1 MILLVKIWMNK
12 FLYNRIKFK
21 ILWEIGLDHVNAF
34 IIICL
39 RDDFL
44 ITFIPSI
51 CVRILTKEMWRVTKL
66 IESNIFVSLLEWDVW
81 RGNYKLLL
89 F

>member
-21 ILWEIGLDHVNAF
+21 ILWEIGLYHVNAF

-51 CVRILTKEMWRVTKL
+51 CVRILTKEIVEGDKVDRVKHFCFITWMRCLKRKL
-66 IESNIFVSLLEWDVW
+66 
-81 RGNYKLLL
+81 
-89 F
+89 